1 MKSSSRSS
9 KELSS
14 QTQTQPRK
22 SFKFSPT
29 AGKMSLYIKNI
40 ISKRLSIPIKFIG
53 PNISSVIEG
62 ILKDNFG
69 NKCSIEGFIKKDSI
83 KIITFSSGNIQGN
96 AAIFTVVFEYLACN
110 PLKTTSVPI
119 QVRAKP
125 SNP

>member
-14 QTQTQPRK
+14 QTQPQRQTQTQK

-29 AGKMSLYIKNI
+29 VGKMSLYIKNI

-53 PNISSVIEG
+53 PNISSVIES

-83 KIITFSSGNIQGN
+83 KLNL
-96 AAIFTVVFEYLACN
+96 YLLF
-110 PLKTTSVPI
+110 PFLFL
-119 QVRAKP
+119 
-125 SNP
+125 